1 MQLERISMSFTPRRS
16 LRRRSARQ
24 VQQPSEDGQMSLQY
38 FIQVLD
44 IDTVCQNALRSLRME
59 NENNDRW
66 IQALQQ
72 DDWMYKFEPPISVK
86 F

>member
-1 MQLERISMSFTPRRS
+1 MQFERLSMSFTPRRS

-24 VQQPSEDGQMSLQY
+24 AQRPTEDGQMSLQY

-44 IDTVCQNALRSLRME
+44 IDTVCQNALRNLRMD
-59 NENNDRW
+59 NENSDKW
-66 IQALQQ
+66 IQRLQQ
-72 DDWMYKFEPPISVK
+72 DGWMYKFNPPIAMK